1 VVRSR
6 READYTEMQG
16 IALTLALYSYLGQ
29 ALLPSLQE
37 LKPVQL
43 KELTEAFQAMDTSG
57 QPGGSGK
64 PTRFTR
70 KQAREMEA
78 SINAGGQPGELD
90 EAEPGTHHGS

>member
-1 VVRSR
+1 
-6 READYTEMQG
+6 
-16 IALTLALYSYLGQ
+16 
-29 ALLPSLQE
+29 

-43 KELTEAFQAMDTSG
+43 KELTEAFNAMDAGG

-78 SINAGGQPGELD
+78 AASAGIDQGEND
-90 EAEPGTHHGS
+90 EEPGKFDLGYPVGA